1 MDYVYG
7 PGRNHLFVPGP
18 VNIPEPVIRA
28 MNRNNE
34 DYRSPAIPAL
44 TKTLLEDVKKIF
56 KTTTGTPFMIPTTGI
71 MSNKDYN
78 NYVIFCELLLVFEN
92 HRWWWYRGKIQSFY
106 GSLSHLSE
114 VRTLRIVDETDRV
127 GKSPL
132 SVPPVIPIN
141 FDCGMTISLIPLGY
155 IYQMHR

>member
-1 MDYVYG
+1 MDYFYA

-56 KTTTGTPFMIPTTGI
+56 KTTTGTPFLIPTTGTVI
-71 MSNKDYN
+71 LLWSQHFFFIKSYMGFCFIDL
-78 NYVIFCELLLVFEN
+78 NYTE
-92 HRWWWYRGKIQSFY
+92 S
-106 GSLSHLSE
+106 
-114 VRTLRIVDETDRV
+114 
-127 GKSPL
+127 
-132 SVPPVIPIN
+132 
-141 FDCGMTISLIPLGY
+141 
-155 IYQMHR
+155 

>member
-18 VNIPEPVIRA
+18 VNIPDQVIRA

-56 KTTTGTPFMIPTTGI
+56 KTTTGTPFLIPTTGTAFT
-71 MSNKDYN
+71 N
-78 NYVIFCELLLVFEN
+78 NLPSAEN
-92 HRWWWYRGKIQSFY
+92 
-106 GSLSHLSE
+106 LSRQDGLKLPSI
-114 VRTLRIVDETDRV
+114 L
-127 GKSPL
+127 
-132 SVPPVIPIN
+132 
-141 FDCGMTISLIPLGY
+141 
-155 IYQMHR
+155 